1 MGRSV
6 MFLVVAAALTFAAP
20 IVSSSGA
27 LAKGSR
33 CAAKTMSG
41 KKIVWSCRAGQK
53 CCFDWFANK
62 GACVKASEIC
72 L

>member
-1 MGRSV
+1 MGRSAI
-6 MFLVVAAALTFAAP
+6 FLAAVTALAFAAP

-33 CAAKTMSG
+33 CAVKTMSG
-41 KKIVWSCRAGQK
+41 KKVVWSCRAGQK

-62 GACVKASEIC
+62 GACVKASDIC

>member
-41 KKIVWSCRAGQK
+41 KG
-53 CCFDWFANK
+53 FDWFANK
-62 GACVKASEIC
+62 GACVKASEEFC

>member
-1 MGRSV
+1 
-6 MFLVVAAALTFAAP
+6 
-20 IVSSSGA
+20 
-27 LAKGSR
+27 
-33 CAAKTMSG
+33 MSG